1 MVGRPPLRLCKKGRS
16 PVNSNRLFHNA
27 RAIGGLAARGLA
39 VVLAMCGPAAAD
51 STLKVDLWDKNDG
64 SQGMTLSAAEVK
76 VGKVTFEITNS
87 STNMEHEFLIFKTDM
102 TPEQFPMMD
111 DGARVDEGKLQGFQ
125 EFGDIDEGQTKSW
138 ETELTPGNYILFCNE
153 EGHFKAGMYAKLT
166 VTP

>member
-1 MVGRPPLRLCKKGRS
+1 MKT
-16 PVNSNRLFHNA
+16 NRLFH
-27 RAIGGLAARGLA
+27 RASAFGGSAALGLAAA
-39 VVLAMCGPAAAD
+39 LAMCGPAAAD
-51 STLKVDLWDKNDG
+51 STLKVELWDKNDG
-64 SQGMTLSAAEVK
+64 SQGMKLSAAEVK
-76 VGKVTFEITNS
+76 AGKVALEITNS
-87 STNMEHEFLIFKTDM
+87 SANMEHEFLVFKTDM

-125 EFGDIDEGQTKSW
+125 EFGDIEEGQTKSW